1 MHKNYLIKAK
11 IMLFIEVILLFF
23 MMLCLFW
30 LKNVI
35 VGYFYVFFIIGI
47 FIWLFLIII
56 TIDLYNKA
64 KVNLKSDNNE

>member
-1 MHKNYLIKAK
+1 MNKKYLLKAK

-23 MMLCLFW
+23 MMICLFW
-30 LKNVI
+30 LKNVM
-35 VGYFYVFFIIGI
+35 VGYFYVTFIIGI

-64 KVNLKSDNNE
+64 KLN